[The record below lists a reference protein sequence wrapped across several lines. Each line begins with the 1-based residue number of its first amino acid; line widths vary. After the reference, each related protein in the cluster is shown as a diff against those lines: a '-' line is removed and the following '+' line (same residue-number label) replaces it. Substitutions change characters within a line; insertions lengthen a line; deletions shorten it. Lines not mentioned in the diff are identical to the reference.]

1 MSKVLIINSSVKA
14 EGSVSRTLVD
24 SYKSDLQKANPS
36 VTFTEYDLGQ
46 SPLPALSA
54 HNISGFFGAAEAG
67 SEGAELAA
75 RREDLIAALEASDKI
90 IIGAPMYNFGM
101 SALLKTWFDYVLK
114 SGRTFR
120 YSEAGPEGLVKGKS
134 AIVIETRDGFYSEG
148 DGTAVDFQEGHIR
161 TLLGFMGVTDVTF
174 VRAEKMA
181 FGPDAKTAAIEN
193 AANDLSALAA
203 A

>member
-1 MSKVLIINSSVKA
+1 MSKVLIIHSSVKS
-14 EGSVSRTLVD
+14 EGSVSRTLID
-24 SYKSDLQKANPS
+24 SYKSDLLKAVPDTS
-36 VTFTEYDLGQ
+36 FIEYDLGLN
-46 SPLPALSA
+46 PLPALSA
-54 HNISGFFGAAEAG
+54 QNITGFFGSAEPE
-67 SEGAELAA
+67 SEGAALAT
-75 RREDLIAALEASDKI
+75 RREELIAALEAADKI

-161 TLLGFMGVTDVTF
+161 TLLNFMGVTDITF

-181 FGPDAKTAAIEN
+181 FGPEFKTAAIEN
-193 AANDLSALAA
+193 AANDLSLLAA

>member
-1 MSKVLIINSSVKA
+1 MSKVLIIHSTVKS
-14 EGSVSRTLVD
+14 EGSVSRVLTE
-24 SYKSDLQKANPS
+24 SYKSDLKKADPS
-36 VTFTEYDLGQ
+36 VTFTEYDLGLN
-46 SPLPALSA
+46 PLPALSA
-54 HNISGFFGAAEAG
+54 SNISGFFGTAEPE
-67 SEGAELAA
+67 SEGAALAA
-75 RREDLIAALEASDKI
+75 KREELITALEAADKI

-120 YSEAGPEGLVKGKS
+120 YSEAGPEGLVTGKS

-161 TLLGFMGVTDVTF
+161 TLLSFMGVTDVTF

-181 FGPDAKTAAIEN
+181 FGPEAKTAAIET

>member
-1 MSKVLIINSSVKA
+1 MSNTLIIHSTVKS
-14 EGSVSRTLVD
+14 EGSVSRVLTE
-24 SYKSDLQKANPS
+24 SYKSDLKKADPS
-36 VTFTEYDLGQ
+36 VTFTEYDLGLN
-46 SPLPALSA
+46 PLPALSA
-54 HNISGFFGAAEAG
+54 SNISGFFGTAEPE
-67 SEGAELAA
+67 SEGAALAA
-75 RREDLIAALEASDKI
+75 KREELITALEAADKI

-120 YSEAGPEGLVKGKS
+120 YSEAGPEGLVTGKS

-181 FGPDAKTAAIEN
+181 FGPEAKTAAIEG

>member
-1 MSKVLIINSSVKA
+1 MSNILIVHSSIKA
-14 EGSVSRTLVD
+14 EGSVSRTLTE
-24 SYKSDLQKANPS
+24 SYKSDLLKADPS
-36 VTFTEYDLGQ
+36 AAFTEYDLGLA
-46 SPLPALSA
+46 PLPALSA
-54 HNISGFFGAAEAG
+54 SNVAGFFGNAEAG
-67 SEGAELAA
+67 SEGAELATK
-75 RREDLIAALEASDKI
+75 REELITALEAADQI
-90 IIGAPMYNFGM
+90 ILGAPMYNFGM
-101 SALLKTWFDYVLK
+101 SALLKTWFDYVLQ

-161 TLLGFMGVTDVTF
+161 TLLGFIGITDVTF

-181 FGPDAKTAAIEN
+181 FGPDAKTAAIEG